1 MWGDILLPWVS
12 NQKIL
17 GSEIME
23 RKTIKNILNF
33 LKEKEGKKLPYM
45 WVRDLTQGKL
55 IQELETHPDGIQYRH
70 GSLDL
75 SDTDITKLP
84 NDLYVD
90 GIVLL
95 INCKELTE
103 LPSNLHVEAYL
114 SLKGCENITEL
125 PNKLYV
131 GSYLD
136 LQYSGIKSLPEGL
149 EVGGDLYLD
158 STNIKFLPKGLK
170 VGSTLVLGY
179 SSYLLNFSDDELF
192 QMIDPNGNGEGYIN
206 SGIERS

>member
-1 MWGDILLPWVS
+1 
-12 NQKIL
+12 
-17 GSEIME
+17 ME

-33 LKEKEGKKLPYM
+33 LKEKEGKEVPNKWELIHKLENY
-45 WVRDLTQGKL
+45 
-55 IQELETHPDGIQYRH
+55 PDGTQYRH

-75 SDTDITKLP
+75 SDTGITKLP
-84 NDLYVD
+84 NNLYID
-90 GIVLL
+90 GYLVL

-103 LPSNLHVEAYL
+103 LPSNLHVEVYL
-114 SLKGCENITEL
+114 RLKGCENITEL

-170 VGSTLVLGY
+170 VGGTLVLGY

-206 SGIERS
+206 GRIERR

>member
-1 MWGDILLPWVS
+1 
-12 NQKIL
+12 
-17 GSEIME
+17 ME
-23 RKTIKNILNF
+23 RKTIQKILNF

-45 WVRDLTQGKL
+45 WVRGLAEEEL
-55 IQELETHPDGIQYRH
+55 IQDLENHPDGTQYRYD

-75 SDTDITKLP
+75 SDTNIKKLP

-90 GIVLL
+90 GILL
-95 INCKELTE
+95 LNNCNELTE

-136 LQYSGIKSLPEGL
+136 LEYSGIKSLPEGL

-170 VGSTLVLGY
+170 VGGTLVLGY
-179 SSYLLNFSDDELF
+179 NFYLLNFSDDELF

-206 SGIERS
+206 GEIERSE

>member
-1 MWGDILLPWVS
+1 MNRKTLK
-12 NQKIL
+12 KIL
-17 GSEIME
+17 DFIEEVDNKSIDYSNL
-23 RKTIKNILNF
+23 RLLYN
-33 LKEKEGKKLPYM
+33 
-45 WVRDLTQGKL
+45 
-55 IQELETHPDGIQYRH
+55 LENHPDGTQYES

-84 NDLYVD
+84 NDLYID
-90 GIVLL
+90 GYLLL

-103 LPSNLHVEAYL
+103 LPNNLYVDWYL

-136 LQYSGIKSLPEGL
+136 LEYSGIKSLPEGL

-170 VGSTLVLGY
+170 VGGTLVLGY

-206 SGIERS
+206 GEIERRE

>member
-1 MWGDILLPWVS
+1 MD
-12 NQKIL
+12 
-17 GSEIME
+17 
-23 RKTIKNILNF
+23 RKT
-33 LKEKEGKKLPYM
+33 LKKIIDFITEVDNKVPQYSKLRIFNLMYA
-45 WVRDLTQGKL
+45 
-55 IQELETHPDGIQYRH
+55 LENHPDGIQYRH

-84 NDLYVD
+84 NDLYID
-90 GIVLL
+90 GYLFL
-95 INCKELTE
+95 NNCDELTE

-136 LQYSGIKSLPEGL
+136 LEYSGIKSLPEGL

-170 VGSTLVLGY
+170 VGGTLVLGY
-179 SSYLLNFSDDELF
+179 NFYLLNFSDDELF

-206 SGIERS
+206 GEIERSE